1 MVQVISGINK
11 AVADENVESLM
22 ALLKNCSLKL
32 SAPLHKEE
40 NHLYLR
46 MLKKA
51 LVQKESQNLWYDDII
66 QTICDVNEE
75 SAKVKELTE
84 AIVQLNLAVINNNI
98 DEFWNALSCPILT
111 SSEVIESS
119 FKDMY
124 FQMFSK
130 ALKKRGHH
138 NCPWIVCHT
147 DAGNTVYID
156 VESYTY
162 SWTTPKDFVPYARYL
177 TRKDINSIIDKTN
190 KNHVNK
196 YKQMVLEKSII
207 IIQAYCRGYLLR
219 DRLIRRLKYFK
230 KNEEY
235 VVKIQSWWRRVVVE
249 RKYGTLIK
257 MKAIEAKLKRERKQN
272 PWAWYKVQVQL
283 RFIAICRESI
293 NKP

>member
-1 MVQVISGINK
+1 MISGINK

-22 ALLKNCSLKL
+22 VLLKNSSLKL

-51 LVQKESQNLWYDDII
+51 LVQKESQNLWYDDIT
-66 QTICDVNEE
+66 QTIDDVNEE

-84 AIVQLNLAVINNNI
+84 AIVQLNLAVINNSI
-98 DEFWNALSCPILT
+98 DEFWEALSSPILT
-111 SSEVIESS
+111 SSDMIESS
-119 FKDMY
+119 CKDMY
-124 FQMFSK
+124 FQMFCK
-130 ALKKRGHH
+130 ALQKKGHQ

-190 KNHVNK
+190 KHHVNK
-196 YKQMVLEKSII
+196 YKQMLLEKSIV

-230 KNEEY
+230 ENEEI
-235 VVKIQSWWRRVVVE
+235 VVKIQAWWRKVVIQ

-272 PWAWYKVQVQL
+272 PWAWYKVQVDYRIDIVL
-283 RFIAICRESI
+283 IY
-293 NKP
+293 